1 MAAAPPE
8 PATPDAA
15 PPKRALAAALPTV
28 IALVAGLA
36 LGGAGGAFAVG
47 PALADGIAPAGGARH
62 AAARGAAGD
71 AATGDGAAHGDAGEA
86 GDADGKD
93 AKGDDAKAAPVYTM
107 ENLVLNPAESGGSR
121 FLLFSLAFEL
131 RDQAAHDAM
140 KARDAEMRDVVLAAL
155 GRRTTEQLADM
166 ALRDSLKA
174 EVGAAAARQLGK
186 RGGVRRVYFPQFVIQ

>member
-1 MAAAPPE
+1 
-8 PATPDAA
+8 
-15 PPKRALAAALPTV
+15 
-28 IALVAGLA
+28 
-36 LGGAGGAFAVG
+36 
-47 PALADGIAPAGGARH
+47 
-62 AAARGAAGD
+62 
-71 AATGDGAAHGDAGEA
+71 
-86 GDADGKD
+86 
-93 AKGDDAKAAPVYTM
+93 M

-186 RGGVRRVYFPQFVIQ
+186 RGGRAARVLPAVRHPVSPRSVPRRPPHA